1 MKNPA
6 ICLKTTTAQHDDGGN
21 QADFSVSFGREAG
34 SRQANRT
41 KLFGEDQ
48 RDTWLES
55 KAQLGFPAATR

>member
-1 MKNPA
+1 MKNTA

-21 QADFSVSFGREAG
+21 QADFSVSFGADG

-55 KAQLGFPAATR
+55 KAQLGFPAANR